1 MDPLYLESLKQA
13 KKHFRG
19 SPESQNKNLRQIFQV
34 VPELQINKQRLQ
46 LDIYRL
52 AWGISFA

>member
-19 SPESQNKNLRQIFQV
+19 SPESQNKNLSQIFQV

-46 LDIYRL
+46 LYI
-52 AWGISFA
+52 